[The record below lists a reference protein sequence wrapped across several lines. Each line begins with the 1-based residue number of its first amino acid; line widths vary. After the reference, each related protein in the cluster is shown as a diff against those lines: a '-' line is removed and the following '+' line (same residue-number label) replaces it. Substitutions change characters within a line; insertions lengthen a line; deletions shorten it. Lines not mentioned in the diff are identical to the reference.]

1 MSHSERKR
9 RHHANVDRIQGV
21 QRVVGQGDRMRVDH
35 EGTLLERARLLGE
48 EISSYRATELGLEAF
63 DRLLR
68 LAEAR
73 ESPHTRDVVAFL
85 AAVWNRRSLPLV
97 TLRGLD
103 LATGDDMLLVLDA
116 FRHARLNLAEYVEG
130 GPERVGRVLR
140 GWEVAAD

>member
-85 AAVWNRRSLPLV
+85 AAVWNRKPSCRHRPVDPTSERRAV
-97 TLRGLD
+97 IS
-103 LATGDDMLLVLDA
+103 VILDA
-116 FRHARLNLAEYVEG
+116 RQRDREF
-130 GPERVGRVLR
+130 RVGCSSVSGFPPSR
-140 GWEVAAD
+140 E